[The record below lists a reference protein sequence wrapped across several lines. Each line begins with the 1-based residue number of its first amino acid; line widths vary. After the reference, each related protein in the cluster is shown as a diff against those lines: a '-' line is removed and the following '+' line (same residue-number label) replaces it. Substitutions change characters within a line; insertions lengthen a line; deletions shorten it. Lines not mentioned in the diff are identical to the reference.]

1 MAETT
6 TSYQARES
14 WLAAAVEIFRPRFV
28 EVGFP
33 LPEKVRI
40 SVGFGPQGARQESA
54 KILGVCMA
62 RLLSEDGVNE
72 IFVSPEDADTQI
84 MLETVLHELIH
95 ATLDCQDGHKARF
108 AEIATRLGFEGP
120 MTATPPSVE
129 LAAELITIAA
139 TLGPYPGASL
149 HIGANKPVDVPV
161 GPDGLPVPLTSGP
174 GGGKTQTTR
183 QRLVEC
189 DTDGCEAAA
198 AGYKLRM
205 TKTHIDNWG
214 TPHCPSCNFPMT
226 ARLG

>member
-54 KILGVCMA
+54 KILGVTMA
-62 RLLSEDGVNE
+62 RIASEDGVNE
-72 IFVSPEDADTQI
+72 IFVSPEDADTQL

-120 MTATPPSVE
+120 MTATPPSVQ
-129 LAAELITIAA
+129 LAAELVTIAA

-149 HIGANKPVDVPV
+149 MVGSKKPLELPV
-161 GPDGLPVPLTSGP
+161 GPDGLPIPFTSGP
-174 GGGKTQTTR
+174 GGGKTQGTRMNRVTCTTDD
-183 QRLVEC
+183 C
-189 DTDGCEAAA
+189 DAAK

-205 TKTHIDNWG
+205 TQTHIDTFG

-226 ARLG
+226 QG

>member
-1 MAETT
+1 MADTQTT
-6 TSYQARES
+6 YKARES

-40 SVGFGPQGARQESA
+40 SIGFGPQGARQESA

-62 RLLSEDGVNE
+62 RILSSDGVNE

-95 ATLDCQDGHKARF
+95 ATLDCQDGHQGRF

-139 TLGPYPGASL
+139 TLGEYPGASL
-149 HIGANKPVDVPV
+149 MIGANKPVDIPV
-161 GPDGLPVPLTSGP
+161 GPDGKPIKLTSGP

-183 QRLVEC
+183 MRLVQCETEGC
-189 DTDGCEAAA
+189 DAAQ

-205 TKTHIDNWG
+205 TKTHLDAFG
-214 TPHCPSCNFPMT
+214 APKCPACDWPMT
-226 ARLG
+226 QH